1 MSIQVFNHWNVVI
14 TGAFVIR
21 VQLFKV
27 LRTEMKQI
35 WYVILILPA
44 SGKVPDFVIWLR
56 EVHEV

>member
-14 TGAFVIR
+14 TGAFVIC

-35 WYVILILPA
+35 YVILILPA